1 MYLADDDR
9 ILDADEIAAEL
20 VPDAG
25 YNHSFSAQPLP
36 SGAPMPPRSS
46 ASHGNRERDFFEQ
59 VFAARSG
66 TQPANTVRPR
76 QTMPQPLAAG
86 AHSTVSAMSS
96 ELQNARLELAR
107 LHSQMRARDA
117 YLVELEQALNVA
129 TRQLAASGI
138 GTLDDAYRLLGRV
151 RGQAF
156 RIAELE
162 SELRTSKQAQAQS
175 QPQAAPLDEKPT
187 LKPPKPRAKLPAAR
201 AVVSTTVPS
210 TRGINRPVP

>member
-20 VPDAG
+20 VPDA
-25 YNHSFSAQPLP
+25 H
-36 SGAPMPPRSS
+36 
-46 ASHGNRERDFFEQ
+46 DFFEQ
-59 VFAARSG
+59 VFAAHSG
-66 TQPANTVRPR
+66 TRPANTVRPR
-76 QTMPQPLAAG
+76 PQTPQPSAAG
-86 AHSTVSAMSS
+86 AHSAHGAHTLTTVSS

-117 YLVELEQALNVA
+117 YLVELEQALHAA

-162 SELRTSKQAQAQS
+162 SELRGAKRAQA
-175 QPQAAPLDEKPT
+175 PNTQAAAPEPKST
-187 LKPPKPRAKLPAAR
+187 LKPPKPRPKLPAAR
-201 AVVSTTVPS
+201 AVTATSPS
-210 TRGINRPVP
+210 ARARVTDG